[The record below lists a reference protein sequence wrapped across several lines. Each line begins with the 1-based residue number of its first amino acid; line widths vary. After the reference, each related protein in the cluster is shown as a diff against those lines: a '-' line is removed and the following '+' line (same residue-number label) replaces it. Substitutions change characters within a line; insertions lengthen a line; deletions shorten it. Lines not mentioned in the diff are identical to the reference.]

1 MSLRSSPFSGILSSL
16 IRNRGV
22 KGCMV
27 VGEGDGLIVDSTMQY
42 GVDGN
47 TFAALTASV
56 YRKARRAAQAAG
68 FGDASFLELDAEN
81 GRVCA
86 VGRNDLV
93 LVVIAEPRLNVGLV
107 RVEMLKAAEA
117 LG

>member
-1 MSLRSSPFSGILSSL
+1 M
-16 IRNRGV
+16 
-22 KGCMV
+22 
-27 VGEGDGLIVDSTMQY
+27 T
-42 GVDGN
+42 
-47 TFAALTASV
+47 
-56 YRKARRAAQAAG
+56 
-68 FGDASFLELDAEN
+68 FLELHAEN

-107 RVEMLKAAEA
+107 RVEMLKAAET

>member
-1 MSLRSSPFSGILSSL
+1 MSTPFAAILAPL
-16 IRNRGV
+16 IRHRGV

-27 VGEGDGLIVDSTMQY
+27 VGEDDGLIVDSTLQI
-42 GVDGN
+42 GVNGA
-47 TFAALTASV
+47 TFAALTASL

-68 FGDASFLELDAEN
+68 FGDATFLQLDAEN

-93 LVVIAEPRLNVGLV
+93 LVVVAESRVNVGLV
-107 RVEMLKAAEA
+107 RVELLKAVEA
-117 LG
+117 LA